1 MLTLGPLVPLILT
14 CAILLGGNGLQGSLV
29 ALKAEHV
36 GFSVT
41 IVGLTGTTYFAG
53 FLAGCVLSPKLIQ
66 AVGHIRVFAALASIS
81 ASMML
86 ALVLLVDPWAWLI
99 IRFVT
104 GFCMCGLFT
113 VIESWLNASAG
124 NTHRARIVALYRTV
138 DLLSV
143 TGAQFLLPIFGVNS
157 FHLFALMAILFACST
172 VPVALVDRTN
182 PRAPQD
188 FRFDLGFLWRLSPLA
203 CMTSLVTGLANSV
216 FRLIGPLYATA
227 SGLDI
232 KGVAIFIT
240 TGIVGAAAAQ
250 FPLGYLSD
258 RFGRRVTVLG
268 CATIGSCAGL
278 FLAFVAG
285 SDPTLIFTGIALF
298 GAFALPL
305 YSLAA
310 SHANDQVKDPEGYV
324 LVAAGLTFFFSI
336 GAIAGPFLAATF
348 LASFGPPAVFAYTAV
363 IHGAL
368 VVVTVWRLRVNP
380 LPWVSRT
387 GKGIYGRITSLLR
400 TPRSPDET
408 MASPGVV
415 MTSDPTTPAAT
426 SGLEK

>member
-1 MLTLGPLVPLILT
+1 MLALGPLVPLLLT

-29 ALKAEHV
+29 ALKAESV

-41 IVGLTGTTYFAG
+41 VIGLTGTTYFAG
-53 FLAGCVLSPKLIQ
+53 FLLGCVLAPKLIQ
-66 AVGHIRVFAALASIS
+66 AVGHIRVFAALASVS

-86 ALVLLVDPWAWLI
+86 ALVLIVDPWAWLFV
-99 IRFVT
+99 RFVT

-138 DLLSV
+138 DLISV
-143 TGAQFLLPIFGVNS
+143 TGAQFLLPVFGVAT
-157 FHLFALMAILFACST
+157 FHLFAVMAILFACST
-172 VPVALVDRTN
+172 VPVALIDRTN
-182 PRAPQD
+182 PAPPRD
-188 FRFDLGFLWRLSPLA
+188 FRFDLGYLWRLSPLA

-216 FRLIGPLYATA
+216 FRLIGPVYATA

-258 RFGRRVTVLG
+258 RFGRRVTVLA
-268 CATIGSCAGL
+268 CAATGSAAGL

-285 SDPTLIFTGIALF
+285 SNPSLIYIGGAAF

-310 SHANDQVKDPEGYV
+310 SHANDQAKDPAGYV

-336 GAIAGPFLAATF
+336 GAIAGPFLASTL
-348 LASFGPPAVFAYTAV
+348 LARFGPPAVFAYTAS
-363 IHGAL
+363 IHAAL
-368 VVVTVWRLRVNP
+368 VVATVWRLKVNP
-380 LPWVSRT
+380 LPWVSRA
-387 GKGIYGRITSLLR
+387 GHGLYGRIMSLLR

-408 MASPGVV
+408 MASPGAV
-415 MTSDPTTPAAT
+415 MTSHPPPPAAT